1 MTFDTLQNE
10 PGSTPGNVPVFSVG
24 ELSQAVKRTIEGT
37 FERVRVRGEVSGF
50 KRHSSG
56 HLYLSLKDDQ
66 AVLASVCWRGQAG
79 RLSIQPEDG
88 MEVICVGKLTTYP
101 GQSKYQLVI
110 EQMELAGE
118 GALLKLLEDRKRKLA
133 AEGLFAAERKRALP
147 YLPRVIG
154 VVTSPTGAVI
164 RDILHRLS
172 DRFPRHVLVW
182 PVAVQGEASAAQ
194 VAAAV
199 RGFNALPAD
208 GPVGEGM
215 VPRPD
220 VLIVARGG
228 GSLEDL
234 WGFNEEIV
242 VRAVAD
248 SAIPVISAVGHETD
262 TTLIDFVADRR
273 APTPTAAAE
282 MAVPVRA
289 DLEAAVRTAD
299 LRLFQAMARGL
310 ADRRKY
316 LDAMARAL
324 GDPQALLGTAVQR
337 LDVAAERLEN
347 GIAAGLRQRRSDVA
361 ARAARLVHPRHLL
374 AAKGQALAAGAR
386 ALDQAMAGQLDRS
399 RARRDRVAARLH
411 PGLFASELRVAAER
425 VRRAATDLDGS
436 TGRLLKAADD
446 RLRAQGRLL
455 ESYSFRNVLDRG
467 FALVRDADGHVLR
480 RAADASDGQKVS
492 LHFADGTAGA
502 TIGAADA
509 AASPAKPQP
518 VPRTA
523 AKAAQPPS
531 PPPPKQG
538 TLL

>member
-10 PGSTPGNVPVFSVG
+10 PGSAPGNVPVFSVG

-66 AVLASVCWRGQAG
+66 AVLAAVCWRGQAG

-88 MEVICVGKLTTYP
+88 MEVICIGRLTTYP
-101 GQSKYQLVI
+101 GQSKYQLVV

-118 GALLKLLEDRKRKLA
+118 GALLKLLEERKRKLA

-154 VVTSPTGAVI
+154 VITSPTGAVI

-199 RGFNALPAD
+199 RGFNELPAN
-208 GPVGEGM
+208 GP

-262 TTLIDFVADRR
+262 TTLIDFASDRR

-289 DLEAAVRTAD
+289 DLEASVRTAD

-324 GDPQALLGTAVQR
+324 GDPQTLLGTALQR

-347 GIAAGLRQRRSDVA
+347 GVAAGLRQRRSDVA
-361 ARAARLVHPRHLL
+361 ARAARLVHPRQLL
-374 AAKGQALAAGAR
+374 AVKGQALTAGAR

-467 FALVRDADGHVLR
+467 FALVRDADGHVVR
-480 RAADASDGQKVS
+480 RAADTSDGQPVS
-492 LHFADGTAGA
+492 LHFADGIAGA
-502 TIGAADA
+502 VIGGAGTDA
-509 AASPAKPQP
+509 PAKPRP
-518 VPRTA
+518 A
-523 AKAAQPPS
+523 SKAAPKATPAAS
-531 PPPPKQG
+531 SPPPKQG
-538 TLL
+538 SLL

>member
-1 MTFDTLQNE
+1 MTDSPQDS
-10 PGSTPGNVPVFSVG
+10 PSNVPVFSVG

-37 FERVRVRGEVSGF
+37 FERVRVRGEISGF

-66 AVLASVCWRGQAG
+66 AVLASVCWRGSAA

-88 MEVICVGKLTTYP
+88 MEVICVGRLTTYP

-110 EQMELAGE
+110 DQMELAGE
-118 GALLKLLEDRKRKLA
+118 GALLKLLEERKRKLA
-133 AEGLFAAERKRALP
+133 GEGLFEADRKRAIP
-147 YLPRVIG
+147 YLPRIIG

-182 PVAVQGEASAAQ
+182 PVAVQGETSAAQ
-194 VAAAV
+194 VAAAI
-199 RGFNALPAD
+199 RGFNALPE
-208 GPVGEGM
+208 EGA

-289 DLEAAVRTAD
+289 ELELAVRNAD
-299 LRLFQAMARGL
+299 LRLLQALNRGL

-316 LDAMARAL
+316 LDALARAL
-324 GDPQALLGTAVQR
+324 IDPQSLLGTAAQR
-337 LDVAAERLEN
+337 LDVATERLGN
-347 GIAAGLRQRRSDVA
+347 GITTYLRQRAADAA
-361 ARAARLVHPRHLL
+361 ARAARLTHPRHLL
-374 AAKGQALAAGAR
+374 VAKGRELTAQDR
-386 ALDQAMAGQLDRS
+386 ALDQAMATALERLRGRQERL
-399 RARRDRVAARLH
+399 AARLR
-411 PGLFASELRVAAER
+411 PQLVAAELR
-425 VRRAATDLDGS
+425 DGREKLGRAAADLDA
-436 TGRLLKAADD
+436 TLARRLRTASD
-446 RLRAQGRLL
+446 RLEARGRLL
-455 ESYSFRNVLDRG
+455 ESFSFKKVLERG
-467 FALVRDADGHVLR
+467 FVVVRDGDDRPVTLASATEAGQAVALEFRDGKVG
-480 RAADASDGQKVS
+480 AVVGAS
-492 LHFADGTAGA
+492 
-502 TIGAADA
+502 
-509 AASPAKPQP
+509 
-518 VPRTA
+518 A
-523 AKAAQPPS
+523 AKRPAATARPTKPMD
-531 PPPPKQG
+531 QG
-538 TLL
+538 SLL

>member
-1 MTFDTLQNE
+1 
-10 PGSTPGNVPVFSVG
+10 
-24 ELSQAVKRTIEGT
+24 VKRTIEGT
-37 FERVRVRGEVSGF
+37 FERVRVRGEISGF

-66 AVLASVCWRGQAG
+66 AVLAAVCWRGQAG

-88 MEVICVGKLTTYP
+88 MEVICVGRLTTYP

-118 GALLKLLEDRKRKLA
+118 GALLKLLEERKRKLA
-133 AEGLFAAERKRALP
+133 TEGLFAAERKRALP

-164 RDILHRLS
+164 RDILHRLA
-172 DRFPRHVLVW
+172 DRFPRPVLVW

-194 VAAAV
+194 VAAAI
-199 RGFNALPAD
+199 RGFNGLPTDGAL
-208 GPVGEGM
+208 
-215 VPRPD
+215 PRPD

-289 DLEAAVRTAD
+289 DLEASIRTAD
-299 LRLFQAMARGL
+299 LRLLQAMARGL

-324 GDPQALLGTAVQR
+324 GDPQTLLGTVTQR
-337 LDVAAERLEN
+337 LDVAAERLGN
-347 GIAAGLRQRRSDVA
+347 GIAAGLRQRRSEIA
-361 ARAARLVHPRHLL
+361 ARGARLVHPRQLL
-374 AAKGQALAAGAR
+374 AARGQVLVAGAR
-386 ALDQAMAGQLDRS
+386 ALDQAMAGQLDRQA
-399 RARRDRVAARLH
+399 ARRDRVAARLH
-411 PGLFASELRVAAER
+411 PGLFASELRVAADS
-425 VRRAATDLDGS
+425 VRRAAADLDGN
-436 TGRLLKAADD
+436 TGRLVKMADE

-455 ESYSFRNVLDRG
+455 ESYSFRNVLERG
-467 FALVRDADGHVLR
+467 FALVRDADGHVVR
-480 RAADASDGQKVS
+480 RAAGTSDGQKIS
-492 LHFADGTAGA
+492 LEFADGVTGA
-502 TIGAADA
+502 VIGTSDT
-509 AASPAKPQP
+509 PVKPQP
-518 VPRTA
+518 APKTA
-523 AKAAQPPS
+523 PKAAPKPSS
-531 PPPPKQG
+531 PPPLKQG

>member
-1 MTFDTLQNE
+1 MTFDTVQNT
-10 PGSTPGNVPVFSVG
+10 PGSTPGPTPGNVPVFSVG

-37 FERVRVRGEVSGF
+37 FERVRVRGEISGF

-66 AVLASVCWRGQAG
+66 AVLAAVCWRGQAG

-88 MEVICVGKLTTYP
+88 MEVICVGRLTTYP

-118 GALLKLLEDRKRKLA
+118 GALLKLLEERKRKLA
-133 AEGLFAAERKRALP
+133 TEGLFAAERKRALP

-164 RDILHRLS
+164 RDILHRLA
-172 DRFPRHVLVW
+172 DRFPRPVLVW

-194 VAAAV
+194 VAAAI
-199 RGFNALPAD
+199 RGFNGLPTDGAL
-208 GPVGEGM
+208 
-215 VPRPD
+215 PRPD

-273 APTPTAAAE
+273 
-282 MAVPVRA
+282 
-289 DLEAAVRTAD
+289 
-299 LRLFQAMARGL
+299 
-310 ADRRKY
+310 KY

-324 GDPQALLGTAVQR
+324 GDPQTLLGTVTQR
-337 LDVAAERLEN
+337 LDVAAERLGN
-347 GIAAGLRQRRSDVA
+347 GIAAGLRQRRSEIA
-361 ARAARLVHPRHLL
+361 ARGARLVHPRQLL
-374 AAKGQALAAGAR
+374 AARGQVLVAGAR
-386 ALDQAMAGQLDRS
+386 ALDQAMAGQLDRQA
-399 RARRDRVAARLH
+399 ARRDRVAARLH
-411 PGLFASELRVAAER
+411 PGLFASELRVAADS
-425 VRRAATDLDGS
+425 VRRAAADLDGN
-436 TGRLLKAADD
+436 TGRLVKMADE

-455 ESYSFRNVLDRG
+455 ESYSFRNVLERG
-467 FALVRDADGHVLR
+467 FALVRDADGHVVR
-480 RAADASDGQKVS
+480 RAAGTSDGQKIS
-492 LHFADGTAGA
+492 LEFADGVTGA
-502 TIGAADA
+502 VIGTSDT
-509 AASPAKPQP
+509 PVKPQP
-518 VPRTA
+518 APKTA
-523 AKAAQPPS
+523 PKAAPKPSS
-531 PPPPKQG
+531 PPPLKQG